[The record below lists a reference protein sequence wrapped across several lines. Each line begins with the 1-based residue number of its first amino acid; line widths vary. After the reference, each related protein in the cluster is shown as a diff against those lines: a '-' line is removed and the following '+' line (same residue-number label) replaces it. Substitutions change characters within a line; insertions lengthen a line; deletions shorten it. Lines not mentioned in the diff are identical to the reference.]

1 MDVALAA
8 ALEESEVEEAF
19 WGAVREAAERLG
31 APRTA
36 IVPPLYGVTA
46 DPNERSGAPL
56 ALPVFPLTAGHVL
69 GVAALEGDLF
79 KQGGGGDTMPAE
91 IADVGVED
99 AGNEVNIPLALARVR
114 LGLAAGDER
123 GDSGA
128 VQRALRTG
136 RRGVRE
142 GGCRWVHPDVL
153 RVGGAKR
160 RGKRKNGGEDAETAV
175 DARKG
180 RCKKV
185 KEGAPGRWMRAQRVG
200 QSPEKGGEAREVTA
214 KHWKEDRQRERI
226 TSRVDSKENEIE
238 AEDGTNERRPPWSRG
253 ASSSM
258 PGWAR
263 IPTLSYPPFPVSPPS
278 PPFRTPP
285 PPHSPIQLPSFSFSF
300 SPTLLLLSRDGT
312 AQRGRTRAATS
323 SWGAVDVPRGVVVD
337 VGSGRTRVG
346 CRVLLVPVRAM
357 DGSGRAGR
365 LYTSALLASERG
377 RWAWGPRAFDRAREN
392 RVKMRPDRVIKKLTP
407 SRLSWLR
414 MDAGSTV
421 IIVEYPLTT
430 FQAENLKSHVS
441 ARFDRAER
449 EDGQNAPRSGH
460 QKKITLRRLP
470 RLKTDAGS
478 TLMIFES
485 SRRPGAVDLVIKC
498 RNLDKLKIRASAL
511 SVADGSSRRV
521 TKSLEHMLYAASES
535 LEDLMELEGKMVKMR
550 QDQDKLKIRASALS
564 VADESRRRLAKSLG
578 YMLYAASESLEP
590 PWSDG
595 AGREGAK
602 VRVVKKTH
610 IGQLS
615 RLRTDA
621 GSTLI
626 ITESPSTA
634 LQRGLLR

>member
-1 MDVALAA
+1 MDPEVGTFRGRFKSGLFIHCPPHLKGLLKDELSGAISSEKKDVLFSSAERGVERISFGGAFSRTETKTFLNLGKCRRKSNFQHKPRVHPEVHLEYTQRQIYVELKYELIDVLRGERRAEEGPANPLTHRPQDFLHCRVYLSKAADRGEGEEFAVRDLAGAFMDVALAA

-36 IVPPLYGVTA
+36 IVPPLYSVTA

-180 RCKKV
+180 RCPEDSKKV

-238 AEDGTNERRPPWSRG
+238 AEDGTNKRRPPWSRG

-337 VGSGRTRVG
+337 VGLGRTRVG

-377 RWAWGPRAFDRAREN
+377 RWAWGPRA
-392 RVKMRPDRVIKKLTP
+392 
-407 SRLSWLR
+407 W
-414 MDAGSTV
+414 
-421 IIVEYPLTT
+421 
-430 FQAENLKSHVS
+430 
-441 ARFDRAER
+441 
-449 EDGQNAPRSGH
+449 
-460 QKKITLRRLP
+460 
-470 RLKTDAGS
+470 
-478 TLMIFES
+478 
-485 SRRPGAVDLVIKC
+485 
-498 RNLDKLKIRASAL
+498 
-511 SVADGSSRRV
+511 
-521 TKSLEHMLYAASES
+521 
-535 LEDLMELEGKMVKMR
+535 
-550 QDQDKLKIRASALS
+550 
-564 VADESRRRLAKSLG
+564 
-578 YMLYAASESLEP
+578 
-590 PWSDG
+590 
-595 AGREGAK
+595 
-602 VRVVKKTH
+602 VRCC
-610 IGQLS
+610 
-615 RLRTDA
+615 
-621 GSTLI
+621 
-626 ITESPSTA
+626 
-634 LQRGLLR
+634 